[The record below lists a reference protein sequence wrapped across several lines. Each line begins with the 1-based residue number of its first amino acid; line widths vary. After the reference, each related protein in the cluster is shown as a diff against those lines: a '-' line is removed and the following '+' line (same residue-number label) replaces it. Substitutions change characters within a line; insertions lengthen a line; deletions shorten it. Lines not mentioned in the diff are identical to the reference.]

1 MRSSL
6 FSVRGVTV
14 AAAFTLLAGCSGS
27 AAPAVSSAANG
38 GAKSGSTV
46 RAPQSRL
53 QFTVARNGAA
63 SPWLPGMK
71 PLSRHLRPAEPDGKG
86 DKGVV
91 YVGQFSGTPVQEYPR
106 NDKKNAPALCSL
118 PGTAVNGL
126 AVDASGNV
134 WVPSGTGGGKGTT
147 QEYGPNCGAAGITIV
162 SPNGQPADAAF
173 DSKGNIYIL
182 NIFGAAGAAGSI
194 DIYDPQ
200 GNATGNLSDPTFF
213 ELIGIAIDNKGN
225 VFVSNRQANAVANV
239 VEFVG
244 GQMPATQLPGVVLGL
259 PGAPQLDR
267 ANNLIISDWNSLT
280 LNVYAPPYSGSP
292 TITPMQGLSLW
303 CPLSHNE
310 NRLYCAD
317 LGGSLDVYSY
327 PSVKY
332 LYSVTNG
339 LLPSGF
345 ASGSAPNPAAPL

>member
-6 FSVRGVTV
+6 IAVRGI
-14 AAAFTLLAGCSGS
+14 AAAALALLGGCSASTAPALSSATNGTTPAGS
-27 AAPAVSSAANG
+27 A
-38 GAKSGSTV
+38 V

-53 QFTVARNGAA
+53 QFTIARNGAA
-63 SPWLPGMK
+63 SPWLPGLK
-71 PLSRHLRPAEPDGKG
+71 AISRHLRPAEPDGKG

-106 NDKKNAPALCSL
+106 NDKKNGPALCKL
-118 PGTAVNGL
+118 PGTSVNGI

-134 WVPSGTGGGKGTT
+134 WVPSGTGGGQGTT

-182 NIFGAAGAAGSI
+182 NIFGAGGAAGSI
-194 DIYDPQ
+194 DVYDPQ
-200 GNATGNLSDPTFF
+200 GNQTGNLSDPTFS
-213 ELIGIAIDNKGN
+213 ELIGVAIDNKDD
-225 VFVSNRQANAVANV
+225 VFVSNRQTSGTANV
-239 VEFVG
+239 VEFAG
-244 GQMPATQLPGVVLGL
+244 GKMPATQLPGVVLGL

-267 ANNLIISDWNSLT
+267 ANNLIITDWDALT

-292 TITPMQGLSLW
+292 AITPMQGLSLW

-310 NRLYCAD
+310 KRLYCAD

-327 PSVKY
+327 PKVKY

-339 LLPSGF
+339 LSPSGF